1 MKTITK
7 LIPVIFLS
15 VIMGGS
21 LFYSCSQ
28 EKKEEIAVV
37 LPLDAAL
44 SQAGENRVELE
55 KALHR
60 YQSNPSDSLK
70 YRAACFLIEN
80 MPFYTYYKGKL
91 LEQYLTFF
99 TLLQEA
105 RSKKIYPQ
113 AMVDS
118 VRRMYG
124 PFSLDSLQYC
134 KDVLTV
140 DSAYLCSNI
149 DWAFKV
155 WQDQPW
161 GKNVSFADFCEYI
174 LPYRIGDETLSYWRE
189 DIYRKYNPLLDS
201 LRASTVLDIED
212 PLVAARCLCDSLRK
226 RSRFFTTTIPQGLPH
241 VGPEIAQS
249 VSGSCR
255 ELSDYV
261 VYVCRALGIPCAIDF
276 MPLHGGG
283 NDGHQWVSF
292 ADKYGTLYFQEYPDK
307 IKEVRKDKM
316 CEASKIKVYRNTF
329 SLNRVMQAEMQRLDT
344 AVVPFFRDPH
354 IVDVTADY
362 AKTYKKR
369 LEIPTSMLYSGK
381 PRSRIAY
388 LCGSS
393 RMDWEP
399 VAWAEFDGKH
409 LAFSDVQIEPVMR
422 IATYERGRLRF
433 WTDPFEMTV
442 SGEFHV
448 FAPSDSVQDV
458 TLFAKYPLWQDEKY
472 QKRMIG
478 GVFEGSNDPD
488 FRQTEVLFLIEKQPE
503 RLRTMA
509 YSRSLTPFRYVRYIG
524 PEKGHCNVA
533 EIEFYEAGGLL
544 PLSGRVIGTPGCYQQ
559 DGSHEY
565 TNAFDGN
572 TETSFDYTEPYGG
585 WTGLDLGT
593 PKVIDKIIYTPANR
607 DNYVRSLDEYELSY
621 CTRRGWR
628 TLGQQTAMLDS
639 LVYKR
644 VPKGALL
651 LLQNHTRGKQERIFV
666 YEEGKQVWK

>member
-1 MKTITK
+1 MRIYTK
-7 LIPVIFLS
+7 LISIFLLVVS
-15 VIMGGS
+15 GS
-21 LFYSCSQ
+21 SFLFSCS
-28 EKKEEIAVV
+28 EKRKSAPTLSLLEV
-37 LPLDAAL
+37 AL
-44 SQAGENRVELE
+44 QQAGENRVELG
-55 KALHR
+55 KVLLR
-60 YQSNPSDSLK
+60 YQSNTADSLK
-70 YRAACFLIEN
+70 YEAACFLIEN
-80 MPFYTYYKGKL
+80 MPYYTYYKGQL
-91 LEQYLTFF
+91 LEDYLTYY
-99 TLLQEA
+99 TLLQDA
-105 RSKKIYPQ
+105 RSNGVSPQ

-118 VRRMYG
+118 MNRMYG
-124 PFSLDSLQYC
+124 PFALESLQYC
-134 KDVLTV
+134 TDITTV
-140 DSAYLCSNI
+140 DSTYLCNNI
-149 DWAFKV
+149 DWAFKA
-155 WQDQPW
+155 WQEQPW
-161 GKNVSFADFCEYI
+161 GKTVSFADFCEYI
-174 LPYRIGDETLSYWRE
+174 LPYRIGDETLDYWRE

-201 LRASTVLDIED
+201 LRASTVLDKED
-212 PLVAARCLCDSLRK
+212 PLVAARCLYDSIRK
-226 RSRFFTTTIPQGLPH
+226 RSRFFTTTVPDGLPH
-241 VGPEIAQS
+241 VGPKIAQS

-261 VYVCRALGIPCAIDF
+261 VYVCRAVGIPCAIDF
-276 MPLHGGG
+276 IQLHGGG

-292 ADKYGTLYFQEYPDK
+292 TDKYGTLHYQEFPDK

-329 SLNRVMQAEMQRLDT
+329 SLNRTMQEEMLQLDT
-344 AVVPFFRDPH
+344 TVVPFFQDPH
-354 IVDVTADY
+354 IIDVTADY
-362 AKTYKKR
+362 AKTYKKK
-369 LEIPTSMLYSGK
+369 LEIPASMLYAGK

-409 LAFSDVQIEPVMR
+409 LAFNDIQIEPVMR
-422 IATYERGRLRF
+422 IATYERGKLRY

-448 FAPSDSVQDV
+448 FTPSDSVQEV

-478 GVFEGSNDPD
+478 GIFEGSNDLD
-488 FRQTEVLFLIEKQPE
+488 FRQKEVLFLIEKQPE

-509 YSRSLTPFRYVRYIG
+509 YSRSLTPCRYVRYVG

-607 DNYVRSLDEYELSY
+607 DNYVRSLDDYELSY
-621 CTRRGWR
+621 CTKRGWR

-639 LVYKR
+639 LVYKS

-651 LLQNHTRGKQERIFV
+651 LLQNHTRGSQERIFV
-666 YEEGKQVWK
+666 YEGGKQVWK

>member
-1 MKTITK
+1 MKISVK
-7 LIPVIFLS
+7 FILIICFFSAL
-15 VIMGGS
+15 GNS
-21 LFYSCSQ
+21 LFNSCISRRKEGVSVSQ
-28 EKKEEIAVV
+28 LEV
-37 LPLDAAL
+37 AL
-44 SQAGENRVELE
+44 SQAGKNRMELE
-55 KALHR
+55 KVLCR
-60 YQSNPSDSLK
+60 YQASPEDSLK
-70 YRAACFLIEN
+70 YKVACFLIEN
-80 MPFYTYYKGKL
+80 MPYYTYYKGKL
-91 LEQYLTFF
+91 LEQYLTYY
-99 TLLQEA
+99 TMLQDA
-105 RSKKIYPQ
+105 RSKKVSPQ

-118 VRRMYG
+118 MTSMYG
-124 PFSLDSLQYC
+124 PFTVDSLEEY
-134 KDVLTV
+134 KDIATI
-140 DSAYLCSNI
+140 DSAYLCDNI
-149 DWAFKV
+149 EWAFKV
-155 WQDQPW
+155 WQEQPW
-161 GKNVSFADFCEYI
+161 GKNISFADFCEYV
-174 LPYRIGDETLSYWRE
+174 LPYRIGDETLDYWRE

-201 LRASTVLDIED
+201 LRASSVLDKED
-212 PLVAARCLCDSLRK
+212 PLVAARCLYDSIRK
-226 RSRFFTTTIPQGLPH
+226 RSRFFTTTTPRGLPH
-241 VGPEIAQS
+241 VGPKIAQS

-261 VYVCRALGIPCAIDF
+261 IYVCRALGIPCAIDF
-276 MPLHGGG
+276 IPLHGGG

-292 ADKYGTLYFQEYPDK
+292 TDKYGTLYYQEFPDK
-307 IKEVRKDKM
+307 LKETRKNELCD
-316 CEASKIKVYRNTF
+316 ASKIKTYRYTF
-329 SLNRVMQAEMQRLDT
+329 SLNRDMQEEMLRLDT
-344 AVVPFFRDPH
+344 AIVPFFRDPH
-354 IVDVTADY
+354 VIDVTADY
-362 AKTYKKR
+362 ARTYKKE
-369 LEIPTSMLYSGK
+369 LEMPVSMLYRGT

-399 VAWAEFDGKH
+399 VAWTEFDGKH
-409 LAFSDVQIEPVMR
+409 LTFNDVQIGPVMR

-433 WTDPFEMTV
+433 WTDPFEITV
-442 SGEFHV
+442 SGEFHL
-448 FAPSDSVQDV
+448 FTPSESVQDV
-458 TLFAKYPLWQDEKY
+458 TLFAKYPLRQDEKY

-488 FRQTEVLFLIEKQPE
+488 FRQREVLFLIEKQPE

-509 YSRSLTPFRYVRYIG
+509 YSRSLAPYRYVRYIG

-544 PLSGRVIGTPGCYQQ
+544 PLSGKIIGTPGCYQQ

-593 PKVIDKIIYTPANR
+593 LKVIDKIVYTPANR

-621 CTRRGWR
+621 CTKRGWR

-651 LLQNHTRGKQERIFV
+651 LLQNHTRGNQERIFV
-666 YEEGKQVWK
+666 YEGGKQVWK

>member
-1 MKTITK
+1 
-7 LIPVIFLS
+7 
-15 VIMGGS
+15 
-21 LFYSCSQ
+21 
-28 EKKEEIAVV
+28 
-37 LPLDAAL
+37 
-44 SQAGENRVELE
+44 
-55 KALHR
+55 
-60 YQSNPSDSLK
+60 
-70 YRAACFLIEN
+70 
-80 MPFYTYYKGKL
+80 
-91 LEQYLTFF
+91 
-99 TLLQEA
+99 
-105 RSKKIYPQ
+105 
-113 AMVDS
+113 
-118 VRRMYG
+118 
-124 PFSLDSLQYC
+124 
-134 KDVLTV
+134 
-140 DSAYLCSNI
+140 
-149 DWAFKV
+149 
-155 WQDQPW
+155 
-161 GKNVSFADFCEYI
+161 
-174 LPYRIGDETLSYWRE
+174 
-189 DIYRKYNPLLDS
+189 
-201 LRASTVLDIED
+201 
-212 PLVAARCLCDSLRK
+212 
-226 RSRFFTTTIPQGLPH
+226 
-241 VGPEIAQS
+241 
-249 VSGSCR
+249 
-255 ELSDYV
+255 
-261 VYVCRALGIPCAIDF
+261 

-292 ADKYGTLYFQEYPDK
+292 TDKYGTLYFQEYPDK

-316 CEASKIKVYRNTF
+316 CGASKIKVYRNTF
-329 SLNRVMQAEMQRLDT
+329 SLNRAMQAEMQRLDT

-362 AKTYKKR
+362 AKTYKKK
-369 LEIPTSMLYSGK
+369 LEIPASTLYSGK
-381 PRSRIAY
+381 LRSRIAY

-409 LAFSDVQIEPVMR
+409 LVFSDVQIEPVMR
-422 IATYERGRLRF
+422 IATYERGRLRY

-448 FAPSDSVQDV
+448 FTPSDSVQDV

-488 FRQTEVLFLIEKQPE
+488 FRQKEVLFLIEKQPE

-544 PLSGRVIGTPGCYQQ
+544 PLSGRIIGTPGCYQQ

-593 PKVIDKIIYTPANR
+593 SKVIDKIIYTPANR
-607 DNYVRSLDEYELSY
+607 DNYVRSLDDYELSY
-621 CTRRGWR
+621 CTKRGWR

-639 LVYKR
+639 LVYRR

-666 YEEGKQVWK
+666 YEGGKQVWK

>member
-1 MKTITK
+1 MTK
-7 LIPVIFLS
+7 LIPIICLS
-15 VIMGGS
+15 IIIGGS

-28 EKKEEIAVV
+28 KKKEETVIV
-37 LPLDAAL
+37 LPLETAL
-44 SQAGENRVELE
+44 SQARENRVELE
-55 KALHR
+55 KVLHR

-70 YRAACFLIEN
+70 YRAARFLIEN
-80 MPFYTYYKGKL
+80 MPSYTYYKGKL

-113 AMVDS
+113 AMIDS
-118 VRRMYG
+118 IRRMYG
-124 PFSLDSLQYC
+124 PFSLDSLQYYE
-134 KDVLTV
+134 DITTV

-149 DWAFKV
+149 DWAIKV
-155 WQDQPW
+155 WQEQPW

-226 RSRFFTTTIPQGLPH
+226 RSRFFTTTVPQGLPH

-292 ADKYGTLYFQEYPDK
+292 ADKYGTLYFQEFPDK

-329 SLNRVMQAEMQRLDT
+329 SLNRAMQAEMQRLDT

-362 AKTYKKR
+362 AKTYKKK
-369 LEIPTSMLYSGK
+369 LEIPASMLYAGK

-422 IATYERGRLRF
+422 IATYERGRLRY
-433 WTDPFEMTV
+433 WTDPFEITV

-448 FAPSDSVQDV
+448 FTPSDSVQDV

-478 GVFEGSNDPD
+478 GIFEGSNDPD
-488 FRQTEVLFLIEKQPE
+488 FRQKEVLYMIEIKPE
-503 RLRTMA
+503 RLQTVVC
-509 YSRSLTPFRYVRYIG
+509 SRSSKPYRYVRYVG
-524 PEKGHCNVA
+524 PEKSHSNIA
-533 EIEFYEAGGLL
+533 EVVFYALGDTV
-544 PLSGRVIGTPGCYQQ
+544 PLKGKAIGTFGCYQK

-565 TNAFDGN
+565 QNVFDGDFG
-572 TETSFDYTEPYGG
+572 TSFDYLEVSGG
-585 WTGLDLGT
+585 WAGLDLGF
-593 PKVIDKIIYTPANR
+593 PRQIGKIVYTPRNHT
-607 DNYVRSLDEYELSY
+607 NYICPYNTYELFY
-621 CTRRGWR
+621 AERRVKWKS
-628 TLGQQTAMLDS
+628 LGIQVSMADS
-639 LVYKR
+639 LAYKN
-644 VPKGALL
+644 VPRNALL
-651 LLQNHTRGKQERIFV
+651 LLCNYTQGVQERIFM
-666 YEEGKQVWK
+666 YEDGVQIWK